1 MGKEERL
8 AEAEGAGK
16 VGRDGQAGG
25 WAGGYTGSREG
36 RRLERKN
43 RNMEL
48 SDCPTDKKTRLEP

>member
-48 SDCPTDKKTRLEP
+48 SDCPTDKKRD